1 MRCDWPARR
10 EGVDSPRGRR
20 CASRSLVAFAACAA
34 VGLAAFT
41 PLQRVDAG
49 AASQEALL
57 SRVSGQR
64 AYQHVLALAGKIGP
78 HVAGTPEDRT
88 SGQYIAAELARDGY
102 AVSWQPFTFPYFAV
116 RTVSLAVTSGPA
128 LSLHPRVLQYS
139 GATPAGGL
147 AAEIYVAGLG
157 RPEDFAGGAAS
168 GKVAVIERGGAT
180 FKAKA
185 EAAAAAGAVA
195 AVIYN
200 TQPGEFSGTLGGAAK
215 IPVVGLSGAE
225 GQQLVTAAKA
235 DRIAVQ
241 LNVQAANEQR
251 TTWNIIGTKPGTREP
266 HRIVIV
272 GAHRDTVPGAPGAND
287 NTSGVA
293 VALDL
298 AEVLKNVPL
307 GSTVRFVFFGAEEEG
322 LYGSAYYVDHHGPD
336 PIAAYVNL
344 DMEGVGQ
351 RLMISTF
358 RGSDSLVQ
366 TGARLASELR
376 IPAIVGHD
384 GGSDHINFERIGVP
398 VAFVFRPDDP
408 YYDTPKDTVD
418 RVDPSLLQV
427 SGRLALAILLDA
439 AGVSQ

>member
-1 MRCDWPARR
+1 VRCERRARR
-10 EGVDSPRGRR
+10 ETVDGPRGRR
-20 CASRSLVAFAACAA
+20 CASRSFVAVAACAA
-34 VGLAAFT
+34 VGLGALI
-41 PLQRVDAG
+41 PLQRSAAG
-49 AASQEALL
+49 AANREALL

-102 AVSWQPFTFPYFAV
+102 AVEWQPFTFPYFAV
-116 RTVSLAVTSGPA
+116 RTVSLAVSSGPA
-128 LSLHPRVLQYS
+128 PPLHPRVLQYS
-139 GATPAGGL
+139 GATPAGGVT
-147 AAEIYVAGLG
+147 AEIFVAGLG

-200 TQPGEFSGTLGGAAK
+200 AQPGEFSGTLGSAVK

-225 GQQLVTAAKA
+225 GRQLVTAAKTG
-235 DRIAVQ
+235 RVAVH
-241 LNVQAANEQR
+241 LNVQAANEPR
-251 TTWNIIGTKPGTREP
+251 TTWNIIGTKPGAREP
-266 HRIVIV
+266 HRVVIV
-272 GAHRDTVPGAPGAND
+272 GAHRDTVEGAPGAND

-298 AEVLKNVPL
+298 AEILKNVPL
-307 GSTVRFVFFGAEEEG
+307 PSTVRFVFFGAEEEG

-351 RLMISTF
+351 RLMISTY

-418 RVDPSLLQV
+418 RVDPSLLEV
-427 SGRLALAILLDA
+427 SGRLALAILLDT
-439 AGVSQ
+439 AGAPQ